1 MVLSF
6 SLDLTGFYVIY
17 IRNEELSKR
26 IGLIIMGWVYVFLAA
41 FVEIFWVLG
50 LKYST
55 NFLMWTGT
63 VITIIFSFYF
73 IIKACD
79 LLPSGTVYAVFTGSG
94 AAAIAI
100 IDFTLLGAEFSIGKA
115 FCIGLIII
123 GVVGIQLT
131 TSTAEKESEQVLVG
145 RDGT

>member
-1 MVLSF
+1 MNL
-6 SLDLTGFYVIY
+6 
-17 IRNEELSKR
+17 
-26 IGLIIMGWVYVFLAA
+26 GWLYVFLAA

-55 NFLMWTGT
+55 NLLMWTGT

-79 LLPSGTVYAVFTGSG
+79 ILPAGTVYAVFTGCG

-100 IDFTLLGAEFSIGKA
+100 IDFSLLGADFTIAKA
-115 FCIGLIII
+115 LFISLIIT

-131 TSTAEKESEQVLVG
+131 TVPKQKSEEKGSS
-145 RDGT
+145 

>member
-1 MVLSF
+1 MRVGRCSEAFAIVDAFMIEAWQGGERL
-6 SLDLTGFYVIY
+6 
-17 IRNEELSKR
+17 
-26 IGLIIMGWVYVFLAA
+26 GWFYVFLAA

-55 NFLMWTGT
+55 NALMWTGT

-73 IIKACD
+73 IIRACD

-100 IDFTLLGAEFSIGKA
+100 IDFTLLDSQFTYAKGLFIA
-115 FCIGLIII
+115 FIII
-123 GVVGIQLT
+123 GVVGI
-131 TSTAEKESEQVLVG
+131 
-145 RDGT
+145 

>member
-1 MVLSF
+1 MNL
-6 SLDLTGFYVIY
+6 
-17 IRNEELSKR
+17 
-26 IGLIIMGWVYVFLAA
+26 GWLYVFLAA

-55 NFLMWTGT
+55 NLLMWTGT

-79 LLPSGTVYAVFTGSG
+79 ILPAGTVYAVFTGCG

-100 IDFTLLGAEFSIGKA
+100 IDFSLLGADFTIAKA
-115 FCIGLIII
+115 LFISLIIT

-131 TSTAEKESEQVLVG
+131 TVDRKSVV
-145 RDGT
+145 